1 MLQTSN
7 GCMTVGSHTMQHFS
21 FSVVGTSPMIT
32 HNGGN
37 IDPLNPINKL
47 KSEFTSK
54 RKKSEDDHQNIAR
67 IEWFQGLYL
76 KGRMELE
83 LRGEKYYLSTKNMP
97 ELILPVKCVR
107 ATVIAGAKHNKNGK
121 NIARAIQF
129 SSVDFY
135 KPSSSGKKMSFP
147 DVNVMSDDPAYI
159 DATPM
164 TVNRAKVM
172 RYRPIFEQ
180 WGFTVK
186 GVLHENILD
195 PKALQDAIQ
204 TAGAYEGI
212 NDSRAYGFGRYELT
226 EFLVS

>member
-1 MLQTSN
+1 
-7 GCMTVGSHTMQHFS
+7 MQHFT
-21 FSVVGTSPMIT
+21 FSVVGTSPMLT

-37 IDPLNPINKL
+37 IDPLNPVNKL

-54 RKKSEDDHQNIAR
+54 RKKSDDDYHNIAR

-76 KGRMELE
+76 KGRWELE
-83 LRGEKYYLSTKNMP
+83 LRDEKFYIATNNLP
-97 ELILPVKCVR
+97 DLILPIKCVR

-129 SSVDFY
+129 SDVDFY
-135 KPSSSGKKMSFP
+135 KPSQTGKKMSFP
-147 DVNVMSDDPAYI
+147 DVNTMSDDPTYI

-180 WGFTVK
+180 WGFTVA
-186 GVLHENILD
+186 GTLFENVLD
-195 PKALQDAIQ
+195 PKALEDAIV
-204 TAGAYEGI
+204 TAGKYEGI
-212 NDSRAYGFGRYELT
+212 NDSRNYGYGRYELT
-226 EFLVS
+226 DFKVG